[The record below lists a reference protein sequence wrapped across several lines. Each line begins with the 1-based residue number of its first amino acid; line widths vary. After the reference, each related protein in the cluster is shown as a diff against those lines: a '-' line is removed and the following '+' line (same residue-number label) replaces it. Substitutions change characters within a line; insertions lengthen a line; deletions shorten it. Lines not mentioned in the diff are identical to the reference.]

1 MSNQFGHNRD
11 RRRQSQ
17 LQAAAS
23 GLAALGRQ
31 AGSASQFGGGRP
43 IQQHPS
49 LAGSVAGSTVHGASA
64 AAMGAYGSIG
74 SAPQLQ
80 QGSIGAPSPFGIN
93 LGQQQPFFEAHSF
106 HSSKSLPLRDV
117 SSRYV
122 TLPVTCNGGYFR

>member
-17 LQAAAS
+17 MQAAAS

-64 AAMGAYGSIG
+64 AAVDAYGSIDWIHATA
-74 SAPQLQ
+74 SARIHWSTI
-80 QGSIGAPSPFGIN
+80 SIWHQFGAATAVF
-93 LGQQQPFFEAHSF
+93 
-106 HSSKSLPLRDV
+106 
-117 SSRYV
+117 
-122 TLPVTCNGGYFR
+122 